1 MKKNQKIAAFTL
13 TEILVVI
20 VISAIVAGLAFS
32 VLDIVQRNFLAIR
45 NNFNQDIEKNQL
57 KEKLAIDFHRYQ
69 QIELDRNL
77 QRIRFKNPVDST
89 FYSYSNKTLITG
101 QDTTKT
107 SAIEFYF
114 DGNKVADGK
123 VDALKLY
130 FKPESFIFIYKKND
144 IARYL
149 R

>member
-1 MKKNQKIAAFTL
+1 MKKNQKISAFTL

-32 VLDIVQRNFLAIR
+32 VLDIVQKNFLAIR
-45 NNFNQDIEKNQL
+45 DNYDQVTEKNQL
-57 KEKLAIDFHRYQ
+57 KEKLAIDFNRYQ
-69 QIELDRNL
+69 QIDLDRNL
-77 QRIRFKNPVDST
+77 QRIRFKNPIDSA
-89 FYSYSNKTLITG
+89 FYNYSRQTIITG
-101 QDTTKT
+101 QDTTEI

-114 DGNKVADGK
+114 DGIKVADGK

-144 IARYL
+144 IATYL